1 MLPTVQ
7 NTHAGRRMLT
17 TRCMRAMR
25 LPIPEAA
32 PGSRS
37 NQIRTIAASIST
49 TVISSIRADNMQPT
63 MRPTMQ
69 NHSNAG
75 ARLYSILEKGSSLP
89 DNMAVLK
96 AWALLFDIHE
106 PFGVELSVDVAERL
120 VGLNQDL
127 KRLQNLGNASD
138 RPQAILRHIEQALSP
153 VYLSSN
159 WEVVKQFLPPDD
171 LKVFRQWAEALP
183 KAETAIEGE

>member
-1 MLPTVQ
+1 MPRK
-7 NTHAGRRMLT
+7 GRLWF
-17 TRCMRAMR
+17 
-25 LPIPEAA
+25 LHYNPAA
-32 PGSRS
+32 ATQLLQPKLL
-37 NQIRTIAASIST
+37 
-49 TVISSIRADNMQPT
+49 QPT
-63 MRPTMQ
+63 MQPLMQ

-75 ARLYSILEKGSSLP
+75 ARLYTILDKGSSLP
-89 DNMAVLK
+89 DNVAVLK

-106 PFGVELSVDVAERL
+106 PFDVELSVDVAERL

-159 WEVVKQFLPPDD
+159 WEVVKQFLSRDD

-183 KAETAIEGE
+183 KTETALEGE